1 MYINKNN
8 RSRRVF
14 ADDEIDQEVQ
24 APVEDDMMDEGGEGG
39 EGAEINVD
47 PEATELLFETDDVAQ
62 LVAEVT
68 EQPVDVVVDEDAVVF
83 TVGDVDYTVE
93 PEGDEE
99 LLAAATRVRAGKK
112 PVKASKRFTP
122 TKKSVKAGTQTR
134 QSRKVVRRVNK

>member
-24 APVEDDMMDEGGEGG
+24 APVEDEMVDEGG

-122 TKKSVKAGTQTR
+122 TKKPVKAGTQTR

>member
-24 APVEDDMMDEGGEGG
+24 APVEDEGMDEEGGE
-39 EGAEINVD
+39 ADVNVD

-68 EQPVDVVVDEDAVVF
+68 EMPVDVVVDEDAVVF

-122 TKKSVKAGTQTR
+122 SKKSVKAGTNAR
-134 QSRKVVRRVNK
+134 PARKVVRRVNK

>member
-24 APVEDDMMDEGGEGG
+24 APVEDEMVGE
-39 EGAEINVD
+39 ADVNVD

-99 LLAAATRVRAGKK
+99 LLAAATRLRRGKK
-112 PVKASKRFTP
+112 PVKASKRFSP
-122 TKKSVKAGTQTR
+122 SKKSVKAGTNAR
-134 QSRKVVRRVNK
+134 RVVRRVNK

>member
-1 MYINKNN
+1 MYINRNN

-14 ADDEIDQEVQ
+14 ADDEIDQEMQ
-24 APVEDDMMDEGGEGG
+24 APVEDEGMDEGAEGG
-39 EGAEINVD
+39 EGADVNVD

-68 EQPVDVVVDEDAVVF
+68 EQPVDVVVDEDAIVF
-83 TVGDVDYTVE
+83 TVGDVDYTIE

-99 LLAAATRVRAGKK
+99 LLAAATRVKRGKK

-122 TKKSVKAGTQTR
+122 SKKSVKAST
-134 QSRKVVRRVNK
+134 SARKVVRQVKK

>member
-1 MYINKNN
+1 MYVNKNR

-14 ADDEIDQEVQ
+14 ADDEIDQEMQ
-24 APVEDDMMDEGGEGG
+24 APVEDEVIDDEEDMGGDV
-39 EGAEINVD
+39 NVD

-68 EQPVDVVVDEDAVVF
+68 EQPVNVVVDEDSVVF

-99 LLAAATRVRAGKK
+99 LLAAATRIRSGKR
-112 PVKASKRFTP
+112 PVKASKKFMPSKR
-122 TKKSVKAGTQTR
+122 SVKASTNARPG
-134 QSRKVVRRVNK
+134 RKVVRRVKK

>member
-24 APVEDDMMDEGGEGG
+24 APVDDEMMDGEG
-39 EGAEINVD
+39 EADVNVD

-68 EQPVDVVVDEDAVVF
+68 EMPVDVVVDEDEVVF

-99 LLAAATRVRAGKK
+99 LLAAATRVRRGKK

-122 TKKSVKAGTQTR
+122 SKKSVKAGTNAR
-134 QSRKVVRRVNK
+134 ASRKVVRRVNK